1 MKTKSVDAM
10 DHGELILLFIAI
22 NQANEKNRSIAAFCQ
37 RESID
42 LRTLYHD
49 AASDRNEK
57 NSVFPNSSCEG
68 CGTVRV
74 RRKSIQLKG

>member
-37 RESID
+37 REIID

-57 NSVFPNSSCEG
+57 NSVFPLTPRARAPAQLE
-68 CGTVRV
+68 CG
-74 RRKSIQLKG
+74 GNPFN

>member
-1 MKTKSVDAM
+1 MKKD
-10 DHGELILLFIAI
+10 
-22 NQANEKNRSIAAFCQ
+22 RSIAAFCQ

-57 NSVFPNSSCEG
+57 NSVSPLTPAARAPAQLE
-68 CGTVRV
+68 CG
-74 RRKSIQLKG
+74 GNPFN

>member
-1 MKTKSVDAM
+1 MKKIEASP
-10 DHGELILLFIAI
+10 
-22 NQANEKNRSIAAFCQ
+22 AFCQ

-49 AASDRNEK
+49 AASNRNEK

-68 CGTVRV
+68 TGTVRV